1 MSPSDLVGLGIPE
14 ELVVLIVSALPF
26 IELRGALPAAINVF
40 KMAWHY
46 SLLLALTGN
55 ILPVPFLLLFFNTIV
70 RYLSRMNLLDRM
82 FRWLFQRTR
91 RKGRIIDR
99 YKRVGLLLLVAIPL
113 PGSGAWTGSLA
124 AVLFGVEFKYAF
136 LSIFLGVLIAGIIV
150 TCLCLLGWTGAII
163 AGIGLT
169 GLAVFSLWKSRTEDE
184 TQPPGTGTPS

>member
-1 MSPSDLVGLGIPE
+1 MSPNDLVGLGIPE
-14 ELVVLIVSALPF
+14 ELVVLIVSALPL
-26 IELRGALPAAINVF
+26 IELRGALPAAINIF
-40 KMAWHY
+40 QMPWHY

-70 RYLSRMNLLDRM
+70 RYLSRINSLDRM

-169 GLAVFSLWKSRTEDE
+169 GLAVFSLWKSRNEEDI
-184 TQPPGTGTPS
+184 PPP